1 MSGDGVEVA
10 HPLFREEGD
19 GAIPISPLQ
28 FTMVKIPSLK
38 GLILNESW
46 HSRLPQI
53 RNSQGCLFLGLQYSG
68 EFWGVAILGRPIARL
83 FNDLPYL
90 ELRRMAL
97 RDGIPK
103 NTGSRFLR
111 LIAIYIRKH
120 YPLIS
125 KLISYQDSAVH
136 HGTIYKA
143 AGWKAIGFRK
153 GGRLAWDSPTRKRN
167 LCQAD
172 GDKIRWELAL

>member
-10 HPLFREEGD
+10 CPLYREEGD

-28 FTMVKIPSLK
+28 FTMLEMNSKTALA
-38 GLILNESW
+38 LNERW

-53 RNSQGCLFLGLQYSG
+53 LNWQGCIFLGLQYAN
-68 EFWGVAILGRPIARL
+68 EWWGVAIIGRPVARL
-83 FNDLPYL
+83 FNDRPYL

-97 RDGIPK
+97 RPNVPK

-111 LIAIYIRKH
+111 LLTVFVKKKRPDIKT
-120 YPLIS
+120 
-125 KLISYQDSAVH
+125 LISYQDSAVH
-136 HGTIYKA
+136 KGTIYKS
-143 AGWKAIGFRK
+143 AGWKSVGFRK
-153 GGRLAWDSPTRKRN
+153 GGKLAWDSPTRKRN